1 MRADWRWGLRC
12 GSSRRSSSHFL
23 HSSDARTTMRKVVF
37 VAGEAS
43 GDLHAAGVAAAL
55 RRIRPELLLAAVGGR
70 RLAEEGVQLI
80 HRDEQLGVMGFLEV
94 LKHVPRHF
102 LLLRTM
108 RKMFERGEVAVLIL
122 IDYPGFNMKVAAAAK
137 RAGVPVLYYV
147 TPQVWA
153 WGAGRIPKLAQLIT
167 KAAVILPFEESLL
180 RGFGIDATFV
190 GHPLLDRAV
199 DMPTKVEARE
209 ALRLALNTPVL
220 ALFPGSRQ
228 QEIDRHIDDFV
239 ATAKELQRRISG
251 LQVLV
256 SVAPTVA
263 LDSRRCPFRL
273 VHSASL
279 SVLRAADVA
288 LCKSGTTTLEAAIA
302 DCPLIVAYRTGRIN
316 YAVARRVVKV
326 PNIGL
331 VNVVAGREV
340 AREFIQD
347 EIEPSMMA
355 DALAEILNEGPR
367 RQEVLTGLAEV
378 RSKLGSPGAADRVAQ
393 MASGLAGPR

>member
-1 MRADWRWGLRC
+1 
-12 GSSRRSSSHFL
+12 
-23 HSSDARTTMRKVVF
+23 MRKVLF

-43 GDLHAAGVAAAL
+43 GDLHAAGVASAL
-55 RRIRPELLLAAVGGR
+55 RRVRPDLDLAAVGGP
-70 RLAEEGVQLI
+70 RLAEQGVELI
-80 HRDEQLGVMGFLEV
+80 HRDNQLGVMGFLEV

-102 LLLRTM
+102 LLLRNI
-108 RKMFERGEVAVLIL
+108 RKMLEGGQVALLVL

-137 RAGVPVLYYV
+137 TAGVPVLYYV

-153 WGAGRIPKLAQLIT
+153 WGAGRIPKLARLVS
-167 KAAVILPFEESLL
+167 KAAVILPFEEPLL

-199 DMPTKVEARE
+199 NMPTRLEARE
-209 ALRLALNTPVL
+209 ALGLAQNAPVL

-239 ATAKELQRRISG
+239 ATAKELKRRMPD
-251 LQVLV
+251 LQVIV

-263 LDSRRCPFRL
+263 LDSARCPFRL

-279 SVLRAADVA
+279 SVLRAADA
-288 LCKSGTTTLEAAIA
+288 GLCKSGTTTLEASIA
-302 DCPLIVAYRTGRIN
+302 DCPLIVAYRTGRISF
-316 YAVARRVVKV
+316 ALARRLVKV

-347 EIEPSMMA
+347 DIVPGRMA
-355 DALAEILNEGPR
+355 DALSELLVDTPER
-367 RQEVLTGLAEV
+367 RTVLAGLAEV
-378 RSKLGSPGAADRVAQ
+378 RAKLGTPGAAGRVAR
-393 MASGLAGPR
+393 MASELAGASG

>member
-1 MRADWRWGLRC
+1 
-12 GSSRRSSSHFL
+12 
-23 HSSDARTTMRKVVF
+23 MRKVLF

-55 RRIRPELLLAAVGGR
+55 RRIRPELLLTAVGGR

-108 RKMFERGEVAVLIL
+108 RKMLERGEVAVLIL

-153 WGAGRIPKLAQLIT
+153 WGAGRIPKLAQLVT
-167 KAAVILPFEESLL
+167 KAAVILPFEEPLL

-209 ALRLALNTPVL
+209 ALRLALNAPVL

-239 ATAKELQRRISG
+239 ATAKELQRRIPG

-263 LDSRRCPFRL
+263 LDSKRCPFRL

-302 DCPLIVAYRTGRIN
+302 DCPLVVAYRTGRIN

-355 DALAEILNEGPR
+355 DALAEILNDGPP
-367 RQEVLTGLAEV
+367 RQEVLIGLAEV

-393 MASGLAGPR
+393 MASGLAGPRG

>member
-1 MRADWRWGLRC
+1 
-12 GSSRRSSSHFL
+12 
-23 HSSDARTTMRKVVF
+23 MRKVLF

-55 RRIRPELLLAAVGGR
+55 RRIRPELMLAAVGGR
-70 RLAEEGVQLI
+70 RLAEEGVELI

-102 LLLRTM
+102 LLLRTI

-153 WGAGRIPKLAQLIT
+153 WGAGRIPKLARLVT
-167 KAAVILPFEESLL
+167 KAAVILPFEEPLL

-199 DMPTKVEARE
+199 NMPTKVEARE
-209 ALRLALNTPVL
+209 ALTLALNTPVL

-228 QEIDRHIDDFV
+228 QEIDRLIDDFV
-239 ATAKELQRRISG
+239 ATAKELQRRIPG

-263 LDSRRCPFRL
+263 LDSERCPFRL

-279 SVLRAADVA
+279 SVLRAADIA

-316 YAVARRVVKV
+316 YAVARRLVKV

-331 VNVVAGREV
+331 VNVIAGREV

-347 EIEPSMMA
+347 EIEPSAMA
-355 DALAEILNEGPR
+355 DALSEILKDGPR
-367 RQEVLTGLAEV
+367 REEVLAGLAEV
-378 RSKLGSPGAADRVAQ
+378 RSKLGSPGAADRVAR
-393 MASGLAGPR
+393 MASGLAGPRG

>member
-1 MRADWRWGLRC
+1 
-12 GSSRRSSSHFL
+12 
-23 HSSDARTTMRKVVF
+23 MRKVLF

-70 RLAEEGVQLI
+70 RLAEQGVQLI

-94 LKHVPRHF
+94 VKHVPRHF
-102 LLLRTM
+102 LLLHTI
-108 RKMFERGEVAVLIL
+108 RKMLDRGEIAVVIL
-122 IDYPGFNMKVAAAAK
+122 VDYPGFNMKVAAAAK

-153 WGAGRIPKLAQLIT
+153 WGAGRIPKLAQLVT
-167 KAAVILPFEESLL
+167 KAAVILPFEEPLL
-180 RGFGIDATFV
+180 RDSGINATFV

-199 DMPTKVEARE
+199 NMPTKVEARE
-209 ALRLALNTPVL
+209 ALRLPLNTPVL

-239 ATAKELQRRISG
+239 ATGKELQRRFPG

-263 LDSRRCPFRL
+263 LDSVRCPFRL

-316 YAVARRVVKV
+316 YALARRFVKV

-331 VNVVAGREV
+331 VNVVAGRELV
-340 AREFIQD
+340 REFIQD
-347 EIEPSMMA
+347 EIVPSKMA
-355 DALAEILNEGPR
+355 DALAELLDDGPR
-367 RQEVLTGLAEV
+367 RKEVLAGLAEV
-378 RSKLGSPGAADRVAQ
+378 RSKLGHAGAADRVAR
-393 MASGLAGPR
+393 MASDLAGARG

>member
-1 MRADWRWGLRC
+1 
-12 GSSRRSSSHFL
+12 
-23 HSSDARTTMRKVVF
+23 MRKVLF

-55 RRIRPELLLAAVGGR
+55 RRIRPELVLAAVGGR
-70 RLAEEGVQLI
+70 RLAEQGVQLI
-80 HRDEQLGVMGFLEV
+80 HRDEQLGVMGFLDIV
-94 LKHVPRHF
+94 RHVPRHF
-102 LLLRTM
+102 LLLRTI
-108 RKMFERGEVAVLIL
+108 RKMFDRGEVAVLIL

-153 WGAGRIPKLAQLIT
+153 WGAGRIPKLAQLVT
-167 KAAVILPFEESLL
+167 KAAVILPFEEPLL

-209 ALRLALNTPVL
+209 ALQLPLNTPVL

-239 ATAKELQRRISG
+239 ATGKELQRRIPG

-263 LDSRRCPFRL
+263 LDSARCPFRL

-316 YAVARRVVKV
+316 YALARRFVKV

-331 VNVVAGREV
+331 VNVVAGRKV

-347 EIEPSMMA
+347 EIVPSEMA
-355 DALAEILNEGPR
+355 DALSELLDDGPR
-367 RQEVLTGLAEV
+367 RQELLAGLAEV
-378 RSKLGSPGAADRVAQ
+378 RSKLGSAGAADRVAR
-393 MASGLAGPR
+393 MASELAGPRG

>member
-1 MRADWRWGLRC
+1 
-12 GSSRRSSSHFL
+12 
-23 HSSDARTTMRKVVF
+23 MRKVLF

-55 RRIRPELLLAAVGGR
+55 RRVRPELGLAAVGGA
-70 RLAEEGVQLI
+70 RLAEQGVELI
-80 HRDEQLGVMGFLEV
+80 HRDNQLGVMGFLEV
-94 LKHVPRHF
+94 VKHVPRHF
-102 LLLRTM
+102 VLLHRIK
-108 RKMFERGEVAVLIL
+108 KMLERGEVSLVIL

-137 RAGVPVLYYV
+137 GAGVPVLYYV

-153 WGAGRIPKLAQLIT
+153 WGAGRIPKLSQFVA

-180 RGFGIDATFV
+180 RGYGIDARFV
-190 GHPLLDRAV
+190 GHPMLDRAV
-199 DMPTKVEARE
+199 NMPTKTEARE
-209 ALRLALNTPVL
+209 TLGLAQNTPVL

-239 ATAKELQRRISG
+239 ATARELQRRIPG
-251 LQVLV
+251 LQVVV

-263 LDSRRCPFRL
+263 LDSDRCPFRL

-279 SVLRAADVA
+279 SVLRAADAA

-302 DCPLIVAYRTGRIN
+302 DCPLIVAYRTGRIS
-316 YAVARRVVKV
+316 YALAKRLVKV
-326 PNIGL
+326 SHIGL

-347 EIEPSMMA
+347 DIVPERMA
-355 DALAEILNEGPR
+355 DALSDLLRKESPR
-367 RQEVLTGLAEV
+367 RAEVLGGLAEV
-378 RSKLGSPGAADRVAQ
+378 RAKLGSPGAADRVAR
-393 MASGLAGPR
+393 MASDLVGVRG